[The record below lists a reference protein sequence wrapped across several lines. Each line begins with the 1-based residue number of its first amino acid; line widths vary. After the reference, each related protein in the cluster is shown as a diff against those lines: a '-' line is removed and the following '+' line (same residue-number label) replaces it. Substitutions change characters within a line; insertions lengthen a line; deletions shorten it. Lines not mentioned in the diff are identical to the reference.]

1 MHVYR
6 NGDRCPCCGTVIQD
20 KSREWLREFS
30 ALCQALGFGIGEDDE
45 PEEARDTEGVGHYS
59 AGPRERARREPGRT
73 AEG

>member
-20 KSREWLREFS
+20 KSREWLLEFS
-30 ALCQALGFGIGEDDE
+30 AAVYAIGFIEEDGAE
-45 PEEARDTEGVGHYS
+45 LPAPRPV
-59 AGPRERARREPGRT
+59 GPRERARREPGRT